1 MNLCVSQLSAWYQ
14 KKDRAKP
21 IIYDVNFSLSTGNL
35 CALVGVNGAG
45 KSTLFKALMGTIEC
59 EGSITWGQQPLSQAR
74 KQGKV
79 AYVPQTEAIDATF
92 PLLVKDVVMQGRY
105 VHQGW
110 MRIPSAQDKELVAQA
125 LERVN
130 LADLADRPLAQ
141 LSGGQRK
148 RVFVARG
155 IAQDA
160 ELVFLDEPFAG
171 VDARS
176 EAIITEQLN
185 DLSKEG
191 KILLV
196 SIHDI
201 NLAQQK
207 FPLCLVINK
216 TITAQGSSKQILSG
230 DALLQN
236 LGISE
241 DTHIEE
247 VLHA

>member
-1 MNLCVSQLSAWYQ
+1 MILSVSHLFAWYD
-14 KKDRAKP
+14 KNDCEKP
-21 IIYDVNFSLSTGNL
+21 IISDVNFSLSKGDL

-45 KSTLFKALMGTIEC
+45 KSTLFKALMDIIPYK
-59 EGSITWGQQPLSQAR
+59 GSIIWNAQPINFSR

-79 AYVPQTEAIDATF
+79 SYVPQTETIDATF

-105 VHQGW
+105 THQGW
-110 MRIPSAQDKELVAQA
+110 MRIPSKQDKKLVAQA
-125 LERVN
+125 LRRVN
-130 LADLADRPLAQ
+130 LEHLADQPLVQ

-160 ELVFLDEPFAG
+160 ELLFLDEPFAG
-171 VDARS
+171 VDAHS
-176 EAIITEQLN
+176 ESIIIKQLN
-185 DLSKEG
+185 NLSKEG
-191 KILLV
+191 KTLLV

-207 FPLCLVINK
+207 FPLCLVINR
-216 TITAQGSSKQILSG
+216 TITAQGYSKDILT
-230 DALLQN
+230 DQTLIEN
-236 LGISE
+236 LGVSE
-241 DTHIEE
+241 NVHVEE

>member
-1 MNLCVSQLSAWYQ
+1 MNLCVSQLCAWYE
-14 KKDRAKP
+14 KKDREKP
-21 IIYDVNFSLSTGNL
+21 IIYDVNFSLSTGDL

-45 KSTLFKALMGTIEC
+45 KSTLFKALMDTIAW
-59 EGSITWGQQPLSQAR
+59 EGSLTWGQLPLSQAR
-74 KQGKV
+74 KQGKI

-155 IAQDA
+155 IAQAA
-160 ELVFLDEPFAG
+160 ELMFL
-171 VDARS
+171 
-176 EAIITEQLN
+176 
-185 DLSKEG
+185 
-191 KILLV
+191 
-196 SIHDI
+196 
-201 NLAQQK
+201 
-207 FPLCLVINK
+207 
-216 TITAQGSSKQILSG
+216 
-230 DALLQN
+230 
-236 LGISE
+236 E
-241 DTHIEE
+241 DRKS
-247 VLHA
+247 VV

>member
-1 MNLCVSQLSAWYQ
+1 MNLCVSQLCAWYQ
-14 KKDRAKP
+14 KKDREKP
-21 IIYDVNFSLSTGNL
+21 IIYDVNFSLSTGDL
-35 CALVGVNGAG
+35 CAL
-45 KSTLFKALMGTIEC
+45 
-59 EGSITWGQQPLSQAR
+59 TWGQQPLSQAR

-191 KILLV
+191 KTLLV

-216 TITAQGSSKQILSG
+216 TITAQGASKQILSG

>member
-1 MNLCVSQLSAWYQ
+1 MNLCVSQLCAWYE
-14 KKDRAKP
+14 KKDREKP
-21 IIYDVNFSLSTGNL
+21 VIYDVNFSLSTGDL

-45 KSTLFKALMGTIEC
+45 KSTLFKALMDTIAW
-59 EGSITWGQQPLSQAR
+59 EGSLTWGKQPLSQAR

-105 VHQGW
+105 VHQDW
-110 MRIPSAQDKELVAQA
+110 MRIPSAQDKEFVTRA

-155 IAQDA
+155 IAQAAD
-160 ELVFLDEPFAG
+160 LVFLDEPFAG

-185 DLSKEG
+185 NLSKEG
-191 KILLV
+191 KTLLV

-216 TITAQGSSKQILSG
+216 TITAQGSSKDILSG

>member
-1 MNLCVSQLSAWYQ
+1 MNLCVSKLCAWYQ
-14 KKDRAKP
+14 KKDREKP
-21 IIYDVNFSLSTGNL
+21 IIYNVNFSLSTGNL

-59 EGSITWGQQPLSQAR
+59 EGSLTWGQQPLSQAR

-110 MRIPSAQDKELVAQA
+110 MRIPSAQDRKLVAQA

-185 DLSKEG
+185 NLSKEG
-191 KILLV
+191 KTLLV

-216 TITAQGSSKQILSG
+216 TITAQGSSKEILSG

>member
-1 MNLCVSQLSAWYQ
+1 M
-14 KKDRAKP
+14 
-21 IIYDVNFSLSTGNL
+21 NFSLSTGDL

-45 KSTLFKALMGTIEC
+45 KSTLFKALMDTIAW
-59 EGSITWGQQPLSQAR
+59 EGSLTWGQQPLSQAR
-74 KQGKV
+74 KQGKI

-105 VHQGW
+105 VHQDW
-110 MRIPSAQDKELVAQA
+110 MRIPSAQDRELVAQA

-155 IAQDA
+155 IAQAA
-160 ELVFLDEPFAG
+160 ELMFLDEPFAG

-185 DLSKEG
+185 NLSKEG
-191 KILLV
+191 KTLLV

-216 TITAQGSSKQILSG
+216 TITAQGPSKEILAG

>member
-1 MNLCVSQLSAWYQ
+1 M
-14 KKDRAKP
+14 
-21 IIYDVNFSLSTGNL
+21 NFSLSTGDL

-45 KSTLFKALMGTIEC
+45 KSTLFKALMDTIAW
-59 EGSITWGQQPLSQAR
+59 EGSLTWGQQPLSQAR
-74 KQGKV
+74 KQGKI

-105 VHQGW
+105 VHQSW
-110 MRIPSAQDKELVAQA
+110 MRIPSAQDRELVAQA

-130 LADLADRPLAQ
+130 LADLAGRPLAQ

-155 IAQDA
+155 IAQAA
-160 ELVFLDEPFAG
+160 ELMFLDEPFAG

-185 DLSKEG
+185 NLSKEG
-191 KILLV
+191 KTLLV

-216 TITAQGSSKQILSG
+216 TITAQGSSKEILSG

>member
-1 MNLCVSQLSAWYQ
+1 MNLCVSQLCAWYE
-14 KKDRAKP
+14 KKDREKP
-21 IIYDVNFSLSTGNL
+21 IIHDVNFSLSTGDL

-59 EGSITWGQQPLSQAR
+59 SGSITWGQKPLSQVR

-79 AYVPQTEAIDATF
+79 SYVPQTEAIDATF
-92 PLLVKDVVMQGRY
+92 PLLVKDIVMQGRY

-110 MRIPSAQDKELVAQA
+110 MRIPSAQDKKLVTQA

-155 IAQDA
+155 IAQAA

-176 EAIITEQLN
+176 EAIIIEQLN
-185 DLSKEG
+185 NLSKEG
-191 KILLV
+191 KTLLV

-201 NLAQQK
+201 NLALEK

-216 TITAQGSSKQILSG
+216 TITAHGPSKEILSE
-230 DALLQN
+230 DALLEN

>member
-1 MNLCVSQLSAWYQ
+1 MNLCVSQLCSWYE
-14 KKDRAKP
+14 KKDRKKP
-21 IIYDVNFSLSTGNL
+21 IIYDVNFSLSTGDL

-45 KSTLFKALMGTIEC
+45 KSTLFKALMGTIAW
-59 EGSITWGQQPLSQAR
+59 EGSLTWGKQPLSQAR

-110 MRIPSAQDKELVAQA
+110 MRIPSTQDKELVAQA

-155 IAQDA
+155 IAQAA

-185 DLSKEG
+185 NLSKEG
-191 KILLV
+191 KTLLV

-216 TITAQGSSKQILSG
+216 TITAQGSSKEILSG

>member
-1 MNLCVSQLSAWYQ
+1 MIEFKDVTKVYEGTVALNQLNLTLQSGE
-14 KKDRAKP
+14 
-21 IIYDVNFSLSTGNL
+21 I
-35 CALVGVNGAG
+35 VGLIGHNGAG
-45 KSTLFKALMGTIEC
+45 KSTLFKALMDTIAW
-59 EGSITWGQQPLSQAR
+59 EGSLTWGQQPLSQAR

-130 LADLADRPLAQ
+130 LADLADCPLAQ

-155 IAQDA
+155 IAQAA

-185 DLSKEG
+185 NLSKEG
-191 KILLV
+191 KTLLV

-216 TITAQGSSKQILSG
+216 TITAQGSSKEILSG

>member
-1 MNLCVSQLSAWYQ
+1 M
-14 KKDRAKP
+14 
-21 IIYDVNFSLSTGNL
+21 NFSLATGDL

-45 KSTLFKALMGTIEC
+45 KSTLFKALMDTIAW
-59 EGSITWGQQPLSQAR
+59 EGSLAWGQQPLSQAR
-74 KQGKV
+74 KQGKI

-92 PLLVKDVVMQGRY
+92 PLFVKDVVMQGRY

-155 IAQDA
+155 IAQAA
-160 ELVFLDEPFAG
+160 ELMFLDEPFAG

-185 DLSKEG
+185 NLSKEG
-191 KILLV
+191 KTLLV

-216 TITAQGSSKQILSG
+216 TITAQGPSKEILSG
-230 DALLQN
+230 EALLQN

>member
-1 MNLCVSQLSAWYQ
+1 MNLCVSQLCAWYE
-14 KKDRAKP
+14 KKDREKP
-21 IIYDVNFSLSTGNL
+21 IIYDVNFSLSTGDL

-45 KSTLFKALMGTIEC
+45 KSTLFKALMSTIEYR
-59 EGSITWGQQPLSQAR
+59 GSITWGEQTLTQAR

-79 AYVPQTEAIDATF
+79 SYVPQTEAIDATF
-92 PLLVKDVVMQGRY
+92 PLLVKDIVMQGRY
-105 VHQGW
+105 AHQGW
-110 MRIPSAQDKELVAQA
+110 MRIPSAEDKKLVVQA
-125 LERVN
+125 LERVD

-155 IAQDA
+155 IAQAA
-160 ELVFLDEPFAG
+160 ELMFLDEPFAG

-185 DLSKEG
+185 NLSKEG
-191 KILLV
+191 KTLLV

-201 NLAQQK
+201 NLAQEK
-207 FPLCLVINK
+207 FPLCMVINR
-216 TITAQGSSKQILSG
+216 TITAHGLSKEILSE
-230 DALLQN
+230 DSLLEN

>member
-1 MNLCVSQLSAWYQ
+1 MNLCVSQLCAWYE
-14 KKDRAKP
+14 KKDREKP
-21 IIYDVNFSLSTGNL
+21 IIYDVNFSLSTGDL

-45 KSTLFKALMGTIEC
+45 KSTLFKALMSTIEYR
-59 EGSITWGQQPLSQAR
+59 GSITWGKQTLTQAR

-79 AYVPQTEAIDATF
+79 SYVPQTEAIDATF

-105 VHQGW
+105 AHQGW
-110 MRIPSAQDKELVAQA
+110 MRIPSTEDKKLVMQA
-125 LERVN
+125 LKRVD

-155 IAQDA
+155 IAQAA
-160 ELVFLDEPFAG
+160 ELMFLDEPFAG

-185 DLSKEG
+185 NLSKEG
-191 KILLV
+191 KTLLV

-201 NLAQQK
+201 NLAQEK
-207 FPLCLVINK
+207 FPLCMVINR
-216 TITAQGSSKQILSG
+216 TITAHGLSKEILSE
-230 DALLQN
+230 DSLLEN

>member
-1 MNLCVSQLSAWYQ
+1 MNLCVSKLCAWYQ
-14 KKDRAKP
+14 KKDREKP
-21 IIYDVNFSLSTGNL
+21 IIYNVNFSLSTGNL

-74 KQGKV
+74 KQGKI

-110 MRIPSAQDKELVAQA
+110 MRIPSAQEIVAQA

-130 LADLADRPLAQ
+130 LADLANRPLAQ

-185 DLSKEG
+185 NLSKEG
-191 KILLV
+191 KTLLV

-216 TITAQGSSKQILSG
+216 TITAQGSSKEILSG

>member
-1 MNLCVSQLSAWYQ
+1 MNLCVSKLCAWYQ
-14 KKDRAKP
+14 KKDREKP
-21 IIYDVNFSLSTGNL
+21 IIYNVNFLLSTGNL

-110 MRIPSAQDKELVAQA
+110 MRIPSAQDRELVTQA
-125 LERVN
+125 LKRVN

-185 DLSKEG
+185 NLSKEG
-191 KILLV
+191 KTLLV

-216 TITAQGSSKQILSG
+216 TITAQGSSKEILSG

>member
-1 MNLCVSQLSAWYQ
+1 MILSVSHLYAWYE
-14 KKDRAKP
+14 KKDHEKP
-21 IIYDVNFSLSTGNL
+21 IIHDVNFSLSAGDL

-45 KSTLFKALMGTIEC
+45 KSTLFKALMSTIEYR
-59 EGSITWGQQPLSQAR
+59 GSIIWGEQPLTQAR

-79 AYVPQTEAIDATF
+79 SYVPQTEAIDATF

-105 VHQGW
+105 AHQGW
-110 MRIPSAQDKELVAQA
+110 MRIPSTEDKKLVVQA
-125 LERVN
+125 LERVD

-155 IAQDA
+155 IAQAA
-160 ELVFLDEPFAG
+160 ELMFLDEPFAG

-185 DLSKEG
+185 NLSKEG
-191 KILLV
+191 KTLLV

-201 NLAQQK
+201 NLAQEK
-207 FPLCLVINK
+207 FPLCMVINR
-216 TITAQGSSKQILSG
+216 TITAHGLSKEILSE
-230 DALLQN
+230 DSLLEN

>member
-1 MNLCVSQLSAWYQ
+1 MNLCVSQLCAWYE
-14 KKDRAKP
+14 KKDREKP

-45 KSTLFKALMGTIEC
+45 KSTLFKALMDTIAW
-59 EGSITWGQQPLSQAR
+59 EGSLTWGQQPLSQAR

-148 RVFVARG
+148 RG
-155 IAQDA
+155 IAQAA

-185 DLSKEG
+185 NLSKEG
-191 KILLV
+191 KTLLV

-216 TITAQGSSKQILSG
+216 TITAQGPSKEILSG

-241 DTHIEE
+241 DAHIEE

>member
-1 MNLCVSQLSAWYQ
+1 MNLCVSKLCAWYQ
-14 KKDRAKP
+14 KKDREKP
-21 IIYDVNFSLSTGNL
+21 IIYNVNFSLSTGNL

-110 MRIPSAQDKELVAQA
+110 MRIPSAQDRKLVAQA
-125 LERVN
+125 LGRVN

-185 DLSKEG
+185 NLSKEG
-191 KILLV
+191 KTLLV

-216 TITAQGSSKQILSG
+216 TITAQGSSKKILSG